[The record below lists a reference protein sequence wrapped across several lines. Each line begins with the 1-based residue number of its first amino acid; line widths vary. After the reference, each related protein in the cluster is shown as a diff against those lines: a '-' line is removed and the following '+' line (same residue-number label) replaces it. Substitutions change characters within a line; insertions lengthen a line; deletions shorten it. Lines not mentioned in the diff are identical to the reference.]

1 MPLKSPYLLDFFPK
15 IGNNP
20 CDKTGPLR
28 GSPVDSFVY
37 GCVVSSGSS
46 VGSGASV
53 SMGSGKGVGVG
64 IAVGTAVGVGVGAG
78 VGVGVAVGA
87 DVGAAVGAE
96 VDIDVGSAVSAGASV
111 GSAVGSAVSTGTSVG
126 SAVGVGAPL
135 GLSVGSPFGVASSV
149 VSSVG
154 VASSV
159 GSSVVS
165 ASVGTAGIM
174 RSLAIS
180 HLTAIKASTA
190 ITISAV
196 IMTTSFHTERVF
208 VLRIISRSKVFRLV
222 SPPPRSLRPLI
233 KNPPYISHCL

>member
-37 GCVVSSGSS
+37 GSVVSSGSS

-53 SMGSGKGVGVG
+53 SMGSGKGVGVSAG
-64 IAVGTAVGVGVGAG
+64 SGEGVGSGVGAD

-87 DVGAAVGAE
+87 YVGVNVG
-96 VDIDVGSAVSAGASV
+96 IDVGSAVSSGISV

-196 IMTTSFHTERVF
+196 IMMTSFHTERIF
-208 VLRIISRSKVFRLV
+208 VLRIMSRSKVFRLG

-233 KNPPYISHCL
+233 KDPPYISHCL

>member
-1 MPLKSPYLLDFFPK
+1 METNMNETNGRADDVRRAARALRRGGVALFPT
-15 IGNNP
+15 
-20 CDKTGPLR
+20 DT
-28 GSPVDSFVY
+28 V
-37 GCVVSSGSS
+37 
-46 VGSGASV
+46 A
-53 SMGSGKGVGVG
+53 GVGV
-64 IAVGTAVGVGVGAG
+64 AVGTDDGTAVGAD

-87 DVGAAVGAE
+87 YVGVNVG
-96 VDIDVGSAVSAGASV
+96 IDVGSAVSSGISV

-222 SPPPRSLRPLI
+222 SPPPHSLRPLI

>member
-64 IAVGTAVGVGVGAG
+64 VAVGAAVGVGVGAG

-96 VDIDVGSAVSAGASV
+96 VDIDVGSSVSAGASV

-135 GLSVGSPFGVASSV
+135 GLSVGSPF
-149 VSSVG
+149 G